1 MGSRSFFCLVAA
13 HPEPRPESEANADE
27 DSYAVAWPFFSF
39 ALQEVG
45 HANAAQDP
53 AFGSITNLCG
63 AMLSP
68 RFAHLLSVRMLVTAG
83 LKK

>member
-1 MGSRSFFCLVAA
+1 M
-13 HPEPRPESEANADE
+13 
-27 DSYAVAWPFFSF
+27 AWPFFSF

-53 AFGSITNLCG
+53 AFGSITSLCG

-68 RFAHLLSVRMLVTAG
+68 RFAHLLSTPDGPLRGERMEQARPRERACG
-83 LKK
+83 AQRNF